1 MKINYT
7 LLAKIIFFSLLLI
20 ILSTKLVYSETIKKI
35 DVSGNDRLAKE
46 TVILFSELNVND
58 NIYSDDLNNAFKKL
72 FETDYFK
79 DIKISFNNGYLKI
92 DVEENPLIQSIII
105 NGIKN
110 RSIVDELTKITKKTE
125 KYPYLE
131 NNINDQKNILI
142 NIIRNNGFYFA
153 EVETIIQDNNNNTIN
168 VIYEFNLG
176 ERAKITEIKFIGNKV
191 FKNNKLR
198 NIIVSE
204 ESKPWKF
211 ITQNKYLNE
220 NRIKLDVN
228 LLKNYFKNKGYYNVL
243 IKSSSAKVIDNNN
256 FGLTFYID
264 SGERYYFNNIYLNVS
279 DDYKKENFSN
289 FFKIFEKLKGEPYSL
304 NSIKKIINEI
314 DKTALQKEFVFI
326 NANYQEKIIDINKI
340 NIEIFFEESQ
350 KYYVDRINIFGN
362 FITEE
367 KVIRNTLI
375 VDEGDPFNKI
385 LFNKSINEIKS
396 KGIFKSVTSEV
407 NISES
412 KKNSKII
419 NITVE
424 EKATGEIFAGAG
436 TGTDGSQIS
445 VGIKEKNY
453 LGKGIMLDTNL
464 TLTDDE
470 IKGKFSVVNP
480 NFKNTDRSINT
491 TIESSVSDFMTSSGY
506 KTTRTGIKLGTSFEQ
521 YDNLFFNIDLSNY
534 YEKLETSS
542 LASAIKKKQEG
553 DYFENL
559 LSYGITLNKLDQNFQ
574 PTDGY
579 LTKFSQTLPIY
590 SDDTTIENSFSA
602 SKYHSLNDSLILS
615 AKLYLKSVNSLDDSV
630 RVSKRVY
637 IPSYRLRG
645 FESGSIGPKD
655 GTQYIGGN
663 YGSAVNFN
671 TTLPNFL
678 NGYENMDF
686 NLFLDAANLW
696 HVDYDNSLDSDKIR
710 SATGISVN
718 WFTPVGPL
726 SFSYAIPISEAK
738 SDKTESFRFQIG
750 TSF

>member
-1 MKINYT
+1 MKVNYT
-7 LLAKIIFFSLLLI
+7 PFIKIIFFVLLI
-20 ILSTKLVYSETIKKI
+20 IIVSTKFVYSEIVKKI
-35 DVSGNDRLAKE
+35 EVSGNDRLAKE
-46 TVILFSELNVND
+46 TIILFSEINVND
-58 NIYSDDLNNAFKKL
+58 NIYSEDLNKAFKKL

-92 DVEENPLIQSIII
+92 EVVENPLIQSVII

-110 RSIVDELTKITKKTE
+110 KSIIDELSKITKKIE

-131 NNINDQKNILI
+131 NNISDQKNSLI
-142 NIIRNNGFYFA
+142 NTLRNTGFYFA
-153 EVETIIQDNNNNTIN
+153 EVETIIEDNNNNSVNI
-168 VIYEFNLG
+168 IYNFNLG
-176 ERAKITEIKFIGNKV
+176 ERAKISEIKFIGNKI

-198 NIIVSE
+198 NLIVSE
-204 ESKPWKF
+204 ESRPWKF
-211 ITQNKYLNE
+211 LTSNIYLNE
-220 NRIKLDVN
+220 NRIELDVN

-243 IKSSSAKVIDNNN
+243 IKSSSAKVIDKNN
-256 FGLTFYID
+256 FVLTFNID
-264 SGERYYFNNIYLNVS
+264 AGKKYYFNNIKLEVS
-279 DDYKKENFSN
+279 NDYKKENFSN
-289 FFKIFEKLKGEPYSL
+289 FFEIFNKLKGKAYSL

-326 NANYQEKIIDINKI
+326 NAKYQEKIIDGNKI
-340 NIEIFFEESQ
+340 NIEIYFEESK
-350 KYYVDRINIFGN
+350 KYFVNRINIFGN

-367 KVIRNTLI
+367 KVIRNSLI
-375 VDEGDPFNKI
+375 VDEGDPYNKI

-407 NISES
+407 NDSDS
-412 KKNSKII
+412 KNNSKII

-436 TGTDGSQIS
+436 TGTDGSTIS
-445 VGIKEKNY
+445 GGIKEKNY
-453 LGKGIMLDTNL
+453 LGKGIELDTNL
-464 TLTDDE
+464 TLSDDQ
-470 IKGKFSVVNP
+470 IKGRFSVINP
-480 NFKNTDRSINT
+480 NFRNTDRSINV
-491 TIESSVSDFMTSSGY
+491 TIESTASDFMTTSGY
-506 KTTRTGIKLGTSFEQ
+506 KTTRTGLKLGTSFEQ
-521 YDNLFFNIDLSNY
+521 YEDLFFNVDISNY

-559 LSYGITLNKLDQNFQ
+559 LSYSLTLNKLDQNFQ
-574 PTDGY
+574 PTDGHI
-579 LTKFSQTLPIY
+579 TRFSQTLPIY
-590 SDDTTIENSFSA
+590 SDDLSIENSITA
-602 SKYHSLNDSLILS
+602 AKYYSVNDSLIFS
-615 AKLYLKSVNSLDDSV
+615 GKLFFKSVNSIDDDV

-637 IPSYRLRG
+637 IPSSRLRG

-663 YGSAVNFN
+663 YGTAVTFN
-671 TTLPNFL
+671 TTLPKLFNA
-678 NGYENMDF
+678 NENLDF

-710 SATGISVN
+710 TATGISVN
-718 WFTPVGPL
+718 WFTVVGPL
-726 SFSYAIPISEAK
+726 SFSYAIPITEAK

>member
-110 RSIVDELTKITKKTE
+110 QSIVDELTKITKKTE

-559 LSYGITLNKLDQNFQ
+559 LSYGITLNELDQNFQ

-590 SDDTTIENSFSA
+590 SDDTTIENSFLA

>member
-35 DVSGNDRLAKE
+35 DVSGNNRLAKE
-46 TVILFSELNVND
+46 TVILFSELNVDD

-464 TLTDDE
+464 TLADDE

-590 SDDTTIENSFSA
+590 SDDTTIENSFLA

-663 YGSAVNFN
+663 YGSAINFN

>member
-46 TVILFSELNVND
+46 TVILFSELNVDD

-464 TLTDDE
+464 TLADDE

-590 SDDTTIENSFSA
+590 SDDTTIENSFLA

-663 YGSAVNFN
+663 YGSAINFN

>member
-1 MKINYT
+1 MKINYSLT
-7 LLAKIIFFSLLLI
+7 IKLIFFGLFFLI
-20 ILSTKLVYSETIKKI
+20 TSTKIVYSEIIKKI
-35 DVSGNDRLAKE
+35 EINGNNRLADE
-46 TVILFSELNVND
+46 TIILFSELDVND
-58 NIYSDDLNNAFKKL
+58 NIESEDLNNAFKKL

-110 RSIVDELTKITKKTE
+110 QSIVDELTKITKKTE

-559 LSYGITLNKLDQNFQ
+559 LSYGITLNELDQNFQ

-590 SDDTTIENSFSA
+590 SDDTTIENSFLA

>member
-46 TVILFSELNVND
+46 TVILFSELNVDD

-289 FFKIFEKLKGEPYSL
+289 FFKIFEELKGEPYSL

-590 SDDTTIENSFSA
+590 SDDTTIENSFLA